1 MKARTVLVVVVLA
14 LLLVIVVPPAFA
26 GGATWLLNGEPST
39 FAAFAPGQLIE
50 ATASIWLPSVKE
62 EGSNGDFHGGPQHG
76 PYYGWV
82 FARPRPNEQFPPPLP
97 DDSVYVGEVVFQET
111 DEPKTMALSLTFE
124 LPELAPGDYG
134 LVTCNEG
141 CERQI
146 ADIWM
151 TGLTVA
157 EDAGQA
163 LLASRIERFEHQMRE
178 TRARLSDKTDDIQRL
193 RADFEIEIRRLQ
205 DRIADLGARPAAARE
220 PAHQTIPMWPVVA
233 TAVFVVLAIV
243 MVFGSRG
250 NQASLET

>member
-1 MKARTVLVVVVLA
+1 MRARAVIPGTILVV
-14 LLLVIVVPPAFA
+14 LLVIVVLPASA

-39 FAAFAPGQLIE
+39 FAAFAPGQQVE
-50 ATASIWLPSVKE
+50 ATASIWLPSVRE

-82 FARPRPNEQFPPPLP
+82 FARPRPHEQFPPPLP
-97 DDSVYVGEVVFQET
+97 DDPVFVGEVVFHET
-111 DEPKTMALSLTFE
+111 DEPKLMALSLTFE
-124 LPELAPGDYG
+124 LPELAPGEYG

-146 ADIWM
+146 ADLWM
-151 TGLTVA
+151 TGFTVV

-163 LLASRIERFEHQMRE
+163 LLASRVERLEHRLGE
-178 TRARLSDKTDDIQRL
+178 TRGRISDKADDIQRL
-193 RADFEIEIRRLQ
+193 RADLEMEVRALE
-205 DRIADLGARPAAARE
+205 DRIEDLNARPAVARE
-220 PAHQTIPMWPVVA
+220 PARQAIPTWPLVA

-243 MVFGSRG
+243 MVFSSRG